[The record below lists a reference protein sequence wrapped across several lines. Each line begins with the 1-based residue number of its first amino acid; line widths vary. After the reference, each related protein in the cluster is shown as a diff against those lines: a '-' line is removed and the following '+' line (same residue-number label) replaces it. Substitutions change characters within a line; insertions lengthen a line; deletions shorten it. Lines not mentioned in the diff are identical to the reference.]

1 MSARSF
7 QRISAL
13 KTQKMTMSRRSLMK
27 LLGPTAASAITA
39 NPLRDLMTLVGLAA
53 ATTTPTQA
61 IAASERTAEL
71 FYTDTG
77 KGKNVMLLHGWSCD
91 SHDWSWQL
99 PALESRYRV
108 VAIDLRGH
116 GRSEV
121 MPSGNYRPDDYVAD
135 IETLIKT
142 KFSSETFVLVGHSM
156 GGQIAAHLANKR
168 PDLIEG
174 VVSVDGSLG
183 FSDKLAYTFQKAV
196 DDLQYGN
203 IADVGPALFA
213 GFYDKATDPALK
225 RWHARRLQGTSVYPV
240 RESFGP
246 LFFGPNQVGLGK
258 QSEAFCKTINIPF
271 YHLCRGKG
279 QAERMRT
286 WFSHPKSKVD
296 LWETAGHW
304 IMQDRKDDV
313 NASIIT
319 WLDTL

>member
-1 MSARSF
+1 M
-7 QRISAL
+7 
-13 KTQKMTMSRRSLMK
+13 KTQNTTMSRRGLMK
-27 LLGPTAASAITA
+27 LLGLTAASSIMAK
-39 NPLRDLMTLVGLAA
+39 PLRDIMTLMGLAT
-53 ATTTPTQA
+53 ATTTPIQA
-61 IAASERTAEL
+61 FAASKRIAKL

-77 KGKNVMLLHGWSCD
+77 KGRNMMLLHGWSCD

-99 PALESRYRV
+99 PAFESRYRV

-121 MPSGNYRPDDYVAD
+121 MQSGTYMPDDYVAD
-135 IETLIKT
+135 IETLIET

-156 GGQIAAHLANKR
+156 GGQIAARLANKR

-183 FSDKLAYTFQKAV
+183 FSDKLAPTFQKAV
-196 DDLQYGN
+196 DDLQRDN
-203 IADVGPALFA
+203 PADVGSALFA

-225 RWHARRLQGTSVYPV
+225 RWHARRLQGTPVYPV

-258 QSEAFCKTINIPF
+258 QSEVFCKTISIPF

-279 QAERMRT
+279 QADRMRT

-296 LWETAGHW
+296 LWEAAGHW

-319 WLDTL
+319 WVDML